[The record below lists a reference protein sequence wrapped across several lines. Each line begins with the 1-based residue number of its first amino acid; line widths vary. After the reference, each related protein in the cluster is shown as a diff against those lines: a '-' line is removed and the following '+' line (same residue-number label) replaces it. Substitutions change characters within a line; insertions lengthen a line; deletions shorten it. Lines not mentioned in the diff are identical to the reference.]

1 MGLILHPAAAPF
13 HAFKQICVAHP
24 VCRLYS
30 HHISERIQEAA
41 RDDSHHHQC
50 ALAHIQR
57 PPPCHLS
64 NGFVLNQLLF
74 DV

>member
-30 HHISERIQEAA
+30 HHISERVQEASSSMCA
-41 RDDSHHHQC
+41 GSHSTPSS
-50 ALAHIQR
+50 L
-57 PPPCHLS
+57 P
-64 NGFVLNQLLF
+64 FVNRVCVESVTFRCVNVKLC
-74 DV
+74 